1 MANNMFSSPLSELV
15 KWISVNYLEVI
26 AVITGIIYVL
36 YTIRVNILLWLFGTV
51 SSALYIWIF
60 YDTGIYAFGLL
71 YIYYVAMGIY
81 GWIKWAKDASVDEGG
96 KTKITQIPT
105 RLLYITL
112 FVAIAAICLI
122 YFVLSVYTDSDMPL
136 TDAIIT
142 TGGMIATWMLTRKY
156 IEQWLVWIF
165 SDSIAMIVMISKGLY
180 PSALLFLIYTVL
192 AILGYFKWRKDL
204 KKV

>member
-1 MANNMFSSPLSELV
+1 MFSFSTTELID
-15 KWISVNYLEVI
+15 WFSRNYLEVI

-36 YTIRVNILLWLFGTV
+36 YTIRVNIFLWLFGTV

-60 YDTGIYAFGLL
+60 YNEGIYAFGLL
-71 YIYYVAMGIY
+71 YIYYVVMGIY
-81 GWIKWAKDASVDEGG
+81 GWIRWAKDAQADETGE
-96 KTKITQIPT
+96 TKIIKIPT

-112 FVAIAAICLI
+112 VVAIAAMYLI
-122 YFVLSVYTDSDMPL
+122 YFILSEYTDSDMPV
-136 TDAIIT
+136 TDAFIT

-156 IEQWLVWIF
+156 IEQWLVWILA
-165 SDSIAMIVMISKGLY
+165 DSISMIVMISKGLY
-180 PSALLFLIYTVL
+180 PSALLFFIYTVL